1 MLGQDRIPEGI
12 IDLFK
17 LAPPILLSV
26 LACATAAAQT
36 PPESRPQTLPMTRV
50 QLAQVTI
57 EQRVIIR
64 IPLVRPGAP
73 NRRGTAAAPPL
84 PDDAE
89 APAFRETKGP
99 KCLRVDQLRG
109 AVINPVTGV
118 TMVTDKEE
126 RFRTYFGRM
135 CRAADFYSG
144 FYVEPHQDGSI
155 CAGRDVLHARNG
167 STCSIER
174 FGKLVPEE

>member
-1 MLGQDRIPEGI
+1 MLGQDRVPEGM

-17 LAPPILLSV
+17 LAPPILLSALV
-26 LACATAAAQT
+26 CASAAAQ
-36 PPESRPQTLPMTRV
+36 PSPEAPEMSRV

-73 NRRGTAAAPPL
+73 DRRGAAAPTPPL
-84 PDDAE
+84 PEDDSSL
-89 APAFRETKGP
+89 FREIKGP
-99 KCLRVDQLRG
+99 RCLRVDRLRG

-126 RFRTYFGRM
+126 RFRAHFGRA
-135 CRAADFYSG
+135 CRATDFYSG
-144 FYVEPHQDGSI
+144 FYIEPHEDGAL
-155 CAGRDVLHARNG
+155 CAGRDALHARSG
-167 STCSIER
+167 STCDIER
-174 FGKLVPEE
+174 FGRLVPDE